1 MRSGFVANGG
11 GDRAGRSIST
21 LDPVDVALGAG
32 LQVGGVP
39 SYPASRIPPLRQ
51 PPIPIKYT
59 TITIPN
65 KARMTA
71 TTTASIAVRGV

>member
-1 MRSGFVANGG
+1 VRSGFVANGG
-11 GDRAGRSIST
+11 GDRVGRSILT
-21 LDPVDVALGAG
+21 LDPVDVA
-32 LQVGGVP
+32 